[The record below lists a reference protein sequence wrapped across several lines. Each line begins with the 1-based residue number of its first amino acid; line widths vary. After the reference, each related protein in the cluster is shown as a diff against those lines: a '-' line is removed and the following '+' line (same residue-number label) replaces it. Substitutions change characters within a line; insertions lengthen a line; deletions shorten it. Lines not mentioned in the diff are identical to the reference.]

1 MPLRKTDFSAHF
13 SVATQHPDATTATAL
28 LVSLFVLSAVAS
40 AFAAEP
46 PENVLDAVADAER
59 QCRVL
64 GGKPNSD
71 AVLSVRDVN
80 GDGGEDWIPDYA
92 KFTCEGDI
100 NPMCDEDGCT
110 LQIYLWDGN
119 VAWNLA
125 FEESVQRYR
134 FDKSGGKP
142 MLFVTFPG
150 DACGKPHARSCTAPY
165 YLEWKAVRLR

>member
-1 MPLRKTDFSAHF
+1 LPPNTRIRPPAS
-13 SVATQHPDATTATAL
+13 AL
-28 LVSLFVLSAVAS
+28 LVSLIVLSALAP
-40 AFAAEP
+40 ARAAEP

-64 GGKPNSD
+64 DGKPNSD
-71 AVLSVRDVN
+71 AVLGVLDVN
-80 GDGGEDWIPDYA
+80 GDGGEDWIADYA

-110 LQIYLWDGN
+110 LQIYLWDGS

-134 FDKSGGKP
+134 FGKIDGKP
-142 MLFVTFPG
+142 VLFVTFPG
-150 DACGKPHARSCTAPY
+150 DACGKSRAQSCTIPY
-165 YLEWKAVRLR
+165 RLERKAIVPLR